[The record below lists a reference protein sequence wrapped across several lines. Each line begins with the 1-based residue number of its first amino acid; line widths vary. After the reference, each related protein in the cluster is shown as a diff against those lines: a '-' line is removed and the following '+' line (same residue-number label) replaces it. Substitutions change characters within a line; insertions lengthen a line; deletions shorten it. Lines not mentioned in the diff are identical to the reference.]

1 MRQLTSARVG
11 RLADATVNGVCLVS
25 TTAGVLNNSNAFDND
40 FDNHYQTT
48 ADFLSLIYKKINT
61 FVYMGCIIYT

>member
-11 RLADATVNGVCLVS
+11 RFADATVNGVCLVS

-40 FDNHYQTT
+40 FDNHYQAT
-48 ADFLSLIYKKINT
+48 ADFYHSFIKK
-61 FVYMGCIIYT
+61 